1 MPPVR
6 RALKASALTS
16 ASGKMSSDD
25 DLPEAP
31 PPPPPPPPVEAPRP
45 TLRAVPRA
53 SVHTYEL
60 SVGTV
65 PAAEMVPGWWY
76 VYHRTGPN
84 VRFRKMSA
92 KKADA
97 FLLSLKKD
105 LDDSRSISIAHEVKR
120 MTNAV
125 CVTRVRRGVTQE
137 GAFWF
142 KDEAVLPGDTL
153 LSVAPPDFH
162 GFPEVREDPE

>member
-1 MPPVR
+1 M
-6 RALKASALTS
+6 TT
-16 ASGKMSSDD
+16 
-25 DLPEAP
+25 P
-31 PPPPPPPPVEAPRP
+31 PPSPALEAPRP
-45 TLRAVPRA
+45 ALRTVSRA
-53 SVHTYEL
+53 SAHTYEL
-60 SVGTV
+60 PVGTI

-105 LDDSRSISIAHEVKR
+105 LDDSRSISIALDLKR

-142 KDEAVLPGDTL
+142 KDDSVLPGDTL
-153 LSVAPPDFH
+153 LAVAPPDFV